1 MRRFKGLTWAPEAR
15 FFESRIER
23 EHCRCKQNF
32 RPARDSPVSRVVSVQ
47 RRWHLRV
54 FPLTAKQPCVGCSSH
69 RQQLGGTHHVMVA
82 VLFSANV
89 PTMFRQLSPVRLMI
103 HVPCMVENVIWVRV
117 NPFTVPDS
125 VLLPG
130 TGTGLGIGV
139 GLEEPFIWP

>member
-1 MRRFKGLTWAPEAR
+1 
-15 FFESRIER
+15 
-23 EHCRCKQNF
+23 
-32 RPARDSPVSRVVSVQ
+32 
-47 RRWHLRV
+47 
-54 FPLTAKQPCVGCSSH
+54 
-69 RQQLGGTHHVMVA
+69 MVA
-82 VLFSANV
+82 VLFRDNV

-103 HVPCMVENVIWVRV
+103 HVPVLVENVIWVRV